1 MTTAVDP
8 APTRP
13 GSGGPT
19 ARALSSHAARVA
31 AAVVASLALVVVAVW
46 APLAARLTGEEI
58 TLRVAPVDPLDP
70 FRGAYV
76 DLSYPDLPTSETGV
90 VEQTEAELEARDAE
104 RGTAYVPLTRQGEVW
119 VGGAVQ
125 RTAPAD
131 GLYLTCDDSS
141 WRLECGI
148 ESLFLPQD
156 EALALEEAVR
166 EGTAVATVKVDA
178 AGHAALLGVS
188 AP

>member
-1 MTTAVDP
+1 MTAVGGP

-13 GSGGPT
+13 GPEGPT
-19 ARALSSHAARVA
+19 AREVTGRTARVA

-46 APLAARLTGEEI
+46 GPLAARLTGEEI
-58 TLRVAPVDPLDP
+58 VLRVAPVDPIDP

-76 DLSYPDLPTSETGV
+76 DLTYPDLPTSDPGS
-90 VEQTEAELEARDAE
+90 VEPSEAELEARDAE

-119 VGGAVQ
+119 VGGPVQ
-125 RTAPAD
+125 RTAPPD

-141 WRLECGI
+141 WRIECGI

-156 EALALEEAVR
+156 EALALEQAVR

-188 AP
+188 AR

>member
-1 MTTAVDP
+1 MTTVIDTAP
-8 APTRP
+8 APREPGAPTP
-13 GSGGPT
+13 GSLT
-19 ARALSSHAARVA
+19 ARAARVGA
-31 AAVVASLALVVVAVW
+31 VVVASLVLVAVAVW
-46 APLAARLTGEEI
+46 APLAARLTGEEV
-58 TLRVAPVDPLDP
+58 TLRVAPVDPMDP

-76 DLSYPDLPTSETGV
+76 DLSYPDLPTSDTG
-90 VEQTEAELEARDAE
+90 EGELTEAEREALDAS

-119 VGGAVQ
+119 VGGPVQ
-125 RTAPAD
+125 RTAPTD

-166 EGTAVATVKVDA
+166 EGTAVATVKVDSG
-178 AGHAALLGVS
+178 GHAALIGVT
-188 AP
+188 PR